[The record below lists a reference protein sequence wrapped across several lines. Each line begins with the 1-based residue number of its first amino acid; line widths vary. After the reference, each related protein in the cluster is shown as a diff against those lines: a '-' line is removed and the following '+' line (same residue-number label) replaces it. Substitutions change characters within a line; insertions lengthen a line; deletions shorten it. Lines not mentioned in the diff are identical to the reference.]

1 VKLST
6 ESRIQIFSNIM
17 KGWQGVIIIGKHEED
32 VQRKLSDLQRK
43 KRIEDDR
50 ISRISLI
57 GTIEQV
63 QTEIARY
70 ISIGVNYFT
79 ISFPDLESL
88 QLFAE
93 RIMPQFK

>member
-1 VKLST
+1 
-6 ESRIQIFSNIM
+6 M

-32 VQRKLSDLQRK
+32 VQRKLTDLQRK

-50 ISRISLI
+50 ISRIFLI